1 MNESNLGVSK
11 RTSIIAMLVFLVV
24 FFKEFSTIVGPWA
37 SYIYPPGSP
46 DNLNSKLLGMWHEK
60 FEYPQPN
67 GVVGFE
73 GTIEYF
79 RNKTYR
85 INGLLKSTTF
95 APSSSTPATTSYSFD
110 GNGEWLASDHELETS
125 LTDLRVRVVAKS
137 LGDISIPRGPSPNTE
152 ESEIERGL
160 LLAKSQR
167 YDIRSAGKDEVVLE
181 SNGLFADSYVIK
193 MNRTKQM
200 YMR

>member
-1 MNESNLGVSK
+1 MNWSRLRIGWSAG
-11 RTSIIAMLVFLVV
+11 IIALIVYLLPHL
-24 FFKEFSTIVGPWA
+24 KDFSTIVGPWA
-37 SYIYPPGSP
+37 PYISPPSSSEG
-46 DNLNSKLLGMWHEK
+46 LNSKLLGLWHEK
-60 FEYPQPN
+60 FQYPQPN

-85 INGLLKSTTF
+85 INGLLKSTMF
-95 APSSSTPATTSYSFD
+95 ATSSAPATTSYRFE
-110 GNGEWLASDHELETS
+110 GNGEWLATDDELETS
-125 LTDLRVRVVAKS
+125 LMDVRIRVVAKS
-137 LGDISIPRGPSPNTE
+137 LGDISIPHAPSPNTE

-167 YDIRSAGKDEVVLE
+167 YDIRSAGKDEIVLE

-193 MNRTKQM
+193 LNRTKQM

>member
-1 MNESNLGVSK
+1 MNWSRLQVGWSAG
-11 RTSIIAMLVFLVV
+11 IIALIVYLLPHLRD
-24 FFKEFSTIVGPWA
+24 FSTIVGPWA
-37 SYIYPPGSP
+37 PYISSP
-46 DNLNSKLLGMWHEK
+46 SSSDGLNPKMLGLWHEK
-60 FEYPQPN
+60 FQYPQLN
-67 GVVGFE
+67 GVVSFE

-95 APSSSTPATTSYSFD
+95 ASSTPATTSYRFE
-110 GNGEWLASDHELETS
+110 GNGEWLASDEELETS
-125 LTDLRVRVVAKS
+125 LMDVRIRVVAKS
-137 LGDISIPRGPSPNTE
+137 LGDISIPTAPSPNTE

-167 YDIRSAGKDEVVLE
+167 YDIRSSGKDEIVLE
-181 SNGLFADSYVIK
+181 SNGLYADSYAIK
-193 MNRTKQM
+193 LNRTKQI